1 MKRKHLLS
9 HLEDE
14 MQKGES
20 DRKAGKEAKG
30 RSPHI

>member
-14 MQKGES
+14 MQKES